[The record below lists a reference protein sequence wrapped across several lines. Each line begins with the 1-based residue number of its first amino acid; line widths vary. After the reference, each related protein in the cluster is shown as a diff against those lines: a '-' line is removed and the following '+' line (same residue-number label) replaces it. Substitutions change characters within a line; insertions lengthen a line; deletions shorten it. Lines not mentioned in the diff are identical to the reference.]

1 MSTQQTPFFESLVTG
16 KRYRV
21 SMTDRDKVR
30 FRNMDTGQVHCVTW
44 ERFNKTPKKYLDVKD
59 FL

>member
-1 MSTQQTPFFESLVTG
+1 MQATPFFISDETG
-16 KRYRV
+16 NRYRV
-21 SMTDRDKVR
+21 SYIDRDKVR

-44 ERFNKTPKKYLDVKD
+44 ERFNKTKKTYLNVKE